1 MSDEF
6 DMEFDF
12 VEAYDDEPV
21 EDDGRLLPDNEPVSA
36 LNVGFIGVGGG
47 GGKLAKA
54 FLDLGFHKTILINTT
69 EKDQPAGVDENHFLL
84 IPGADG
90 VGKDVEMGKRILSEN
105 SALVEDA
112 VRTRLGKVD
121 WLFVFAGGGGGTGS
135 ACSSLKSTLE
145 RYLES
150 IESDGKV
157 VFFVSKP
164 TAQEMLNPTI
174 KKNFKIVA
182 DDVSDTPHMIIDNE
196 RQLQLLRGKVGV
208 SGMYPAANR
217 NFAKMI
223 SQVLKLAETHSE
235 IQTFDSKDLEK
246 TFSSKGRMVLGTTVI
261 RDPEVQDLGSAIFQG
276 CLKSSPCT
284 TFEGS
289 PTDGVLLLVLN
300 EEMADSPTVSSN
312 IEAAFSYVG
321 GRSSRLFSGIYVNN
335 GVPGLV
341 ALSLFA
347 GLKS

>member
-12 VEAYDDEPV
+12 VEAYDEEPI
-21 EDDGRLLPDNEPVSA
+21 EDDGRLLPDNEPVTA
-36 LNVGFIGVGGG
+36 LNLGFIGVGGG

-54 FLDLGFHKTILINTT
+54 FLDLGFHKTLLINTT
-69 EKDQPAGVDENHFLL
+69 EKDQPSGVDENHFLL

-112 VRTRLGKVD
+112 LRTRLGKVD

-135 ACSSLKSTLE
+135 ACSALHPSLE

-150 IESDGKV
+150 IESEGKV
-157 VFFVSKP
+157 VYFVSRP

-174 KKNFKIVA
+174 KQNFETVQA
-182 DDVSDTPHMIIDNE
+182 DVSGSSHMIIDNE

-208 SGMYPAANR
+208 SGMYRAANR

-223 SQVLKLAETHSE
+223 SQVLKLADTHSE

-246 TFSSKGRMVLGTTVI
+246 TLSSTGRMVMGTTVI
-261 RDPEVQDLGSAIFQG
+261 RDAEVTDLGSSIFQG

-289 PTDGVLLLVLN
+289 PEDGVLLLVLN
-300 EEMADSPTVSSN
+300 DEMAESPTVSSN

-321 GRSSRLFSGIYVNN
+321 GRSKRLFSGIYVNN

-341 ALSLFA
+341 AISLFA
-347 GLKS
+347 GLK

>member
-12 VEAYDDEPV
+12 VEAYDDDPV
-21 EDDGRLLPDNEPVSA
+21 DDDGRLLPDNEPISA

-54 FLDLGFHKTILINTT
+54 FLDLGFHKTLLVNTT
-69 EKDQPAGVDENHFLL
+69 EKDQPAGIDENHFVL

-105 SALVEDA
+105 STLVEDA
-112 VRTRLGKVD
+112 VRTRLGRVD
-121 WLFVFAGGGGGTGS
+121 WIFVFAGGGGGTGS
-135 ACSSLKSTLE
+135 ASPILGNSLT

-157 VFFVSKP
+157 VYFVSKP
-164 TAQEMLNPTI
+164 TAQELLNPTI
-174 KKNFKIVA
+174 KQNYDAI
-182 DDVSDTPHMIIDNE
+182 VSDVKDSPHMLIDNE

-208 SGMYPAANR
+208 SGMYPTANR
-217 NFAKMI
+217 NFAKMV
-223 SQVLKLAETHSE
+223 SQVLKLADTHSE

-246 TFSSKGRMVLGTTVI
+246 TLSTKGRMVLGSTVL
-261 RDPEVQDLGSAIFQG
+261 RDPEANDLGSAIFQG
-276 CLKSSPCT
+276 CLKGSPCT

-289 PTDGVLLLVLN
+289 PQDGVLLLVLN
-300 EEMADSPTVSSN
+300 EEMADSPSVSSN

-321 GRSSRLFSGIYVNN
+321 GRSKRLFSGIYVNN

-341 ALSLFA
+341 AISLFA
-347 GLKS
+347 GL